1 MAEFSWTTGEK
12 SLSTGRGTASST
24 WWSSRTSQKSLLRE
38 SCWETIRGLY
48 CSRLACAL
56 NPIINVI
63 AMNCALQ
70 RRELHMLFFRSPW
83 TTSISLAPYN
93 KTAHATNPQTFHRE
107 LFFTDVVNCEKNPVS
122 HKAFLNSILCLHIP
136 GNSLTWKGV
145 CDFSYSC
152 IPVSFGHHSIYYQR
166 AWHIFPWRGAAY
178 CMLLNSYSMLDSKLN
193 VKEELS
199 ISLTAIAVTEPTI
212 SALMP
217 NILYKQ
223 CNSNQTRDVYFTLPL
238 KFLLDGFICSSQ
250 CWPWVNC
257 RPTMSTTP
265 WSLQMLTPW
274 VGNP

>member
-1 MAEFSWTTGEK
+1 
-12 SLSTGRGTASST
+12 
-24 WWSSRTSQKSLLRE
+24 
-38 SCWETIRGLY
+38 
-48 CSRLACAL
+48 
-56 NPIINVI
+56 
-63 AMNCALQ
+63 MNCALQ
-70 RRELHMLFFRSPW
+70 RRELHMLFFSSPW

-145 CDFSYSC
+145 CDFLISGC
-152 IPVSFGHHSIYYQR
+152 IPVSFGHHSIYDQ
-166 AWHIFPWRGAAY
+166 HAAY
-178 CMLLNSYSMLDSKLN
+178 CMLLNSYSMLDGKLN

-223 CNSNQTRDVYFTLPL
+223 FNSNQTRDACFTSPL
-238 KFLLDGFICSSQ
+238 KLFLDGFKCSSQ
-250 CWPWVNC
+250 PWPWENC
-257 RPTMSTTP
+257 RPTMSTTS
-265 WSLQMLTPW
+265 WSLQMLIPW
-274 VGNP
+274 IGNP